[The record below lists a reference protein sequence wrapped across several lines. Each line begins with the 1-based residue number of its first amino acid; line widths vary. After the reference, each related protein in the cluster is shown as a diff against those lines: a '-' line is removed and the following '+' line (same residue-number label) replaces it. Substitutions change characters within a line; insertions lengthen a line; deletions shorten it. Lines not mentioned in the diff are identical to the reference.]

1 MEVGRGLN
9 PGLPGQYIIVTQN
22 DQRSDV
28 MDWSDLEKHFSPARL
43 GRYRAACNGDEIRA
57 AKAYVDNMLLAEAMM
72 PMLNVL
78 EIALKNGIHRRLT
91 IFYQRTEWW
100 EAWPGNPLLDWQLRE
115 IAVAKIKLQR
125 RGENVTVDKV
135 IAELAFGFWSSLF
148 NVQFQS
154 VLWKELRLVFPRC
167 PKPQRQRHTISSS
180 LNQIRDLRNRVFHHE
195 QLIWLTP
202 SLLDLHTKGIE
213 VIGWLDPKLLPWL
226 AGFDRLP
233 GIWQGVQTP

>member
-1 MEVGRGLN
+1 
-9 PGLPGQYIIVTQN
+9 
-22 DQRSDV
+22 

-43 GRYRAACNGDEIRA
+43 GRYRSACSGDEARA

-78 EIALKNGIHRRLT
+78 EIALKNGISRRLT
-91 IFYQRTEWW
+91 IFYNRADWW
-100 EAWPGNPLLDWQLRE
+100 EAWSGDPMFDWQVREVASAKSKLLRRAE
-115 IAVAKIKLQR
+115 S
-125 RGENVTVDKV
+125 GTPDKV

-154 VLWKELRLVFPRC
+154 ILWKELRLVFPRC
-167 PKPQRQRHTISSS
+167 PKPQRQRHTVSSA

-202 SLLDLHTKGIE
+202 PLLDLHAKGIE
-213 VIGWLDPKLLPWL
+213 VVGWLDPKLPPWL

-233 GIWQGVQTP
+233 TAWKAIQAI